1 MWKLL
6 NGFER
11 WVNWGKKHCI
21 DLCYWNRAWH
31 YSHAYFPKK
40 CGRGGDRR
48 RRWHTGAADWK
59 GYNRIITVTTTQ
71 CVLLYKFIASCIVN
85 DVWVRVVFSCFQ
97 TSLMYALPNIA
108 REHFF
113 VGVGPCCSIDISCYS
128 FMFYSIIPDFRWQKS
143 FSSPI
148 WSHTLHTYR
157 NK

>member
-21 DLCYWNRAWH
+21 DLCYWNRTWH

-113 VGVGPCCSIDISCYS
+113 CWCWALLFNRHFVLFIYVLLNNSWFPMAKIFQLSNMKPHIAYISE
-128 FMFYSIIPDFRWQKS
+128 
-143 FSSPI
+143 
-148 WSHTLHTYR
+148 
-157 NK
+157 